1 MVKFNTKYFIA
12 SLQIQIKFRKW
23 EGMEEREAIEKG
35 QTTRKRLTIKSE
47 RSVEESKCREK
58 SGSWPGNKRKYGA
71 PDCSM

>member
-35 QTTRKRLTIKSE
+35 QTTRKRL
-47 RSVEESKCREK
+47 
-58 SGSWPGNKRKYGA
+58 NN
-71 PDCSM
+71 